1 MLMETPSS
9 PPPEHRSFLGLVL
22 RLAALT
28 LVAGLLALLVW
39 RVVNAGQG
47 GRLVNAVREHKKPIA
62 PDFRLGVLWPHT
74 ETWPASTRD
83 LVTGDVELR
92 SLQGR
97 PVVLNFWASWCIPCA
112 HEAPRLVASAKEHE
126 GRVLFLGV
134 DVKDFSS
141 DARKFLR
148 RFHVNYV
155 SVRDGGSGTYDAYG
169 LTGLPE
175 SYFLDA
181 SGRIVEHKIG
191 EISAGELE
199 GGITQA
205 LGAGP

>member
-9 PPPEHRSFLGLVL
+9 PPPEHRSLLSLVL

-28 LVAGLLALLVW
+28 LVGGLLALLVW

-83 LVTGDVELR
+83 LVTSEVALR
-92 SLQGR
+92 SLRGR

-181 SGRIVEHKIG
+181 SGRIVAHKIG
-191 EISAGELE
+191 EISAAELE
-199 GGITQA
+199 DGITQA
-205 LGAGP
+205 LGDGP

>member
-9 PPPEHRSFLGLVL
+9 PPSKRRSLFGLVL
-22 RLAALT
+22 RLAAVT
-28 LVAGLLALLVW
+28 LVGGLLALLAW

-47 GRLVNAVREHKKPIA
+47 GRLVNAVRENRKPFA
-62 PDFRLGVLWPHT
+62 PDFRLSVLWPHT
-74 ETWPASTRD
+74 ETWPRPTRD
-83 LVTGDVELR
+83 LVTSKVALR
-92 SLQGR
+92 SLGGR

-112 HEAPRLVASAKEHE
+112 HEAPRLVASAREHE

-134 DVKDFSS
+134 DVRDFPS
-141 DARKFLR
+141 DARRFLR

-155 SVRDGGSGTYDAYG
+155 SVHEGGSDTYDAYG

-181 SGRIVEHKIG
+181 SGRIVAHQIG
-191 EISAGELE
+191 EISAAELE
-199 GGITQA
+199 DGISQA
-205 LGAGP
+205 LAGSP

>member
-1 MLMETPSS
+1 MLMETPSR
-9 PPPEHRSFLGLVL
+9 PPEHRSLLGLVL

-28 LVAGLLALLVW
+28 LVGGLLALLVW

-47 GRLVNAVREHKKPIA
+47 GRLVKAVREHKKPIA
-62 PDFRLGVLWPHT
+62 PDFRLSVLWPHA
-74 ETWPASTRD
+74 ETWPRSTRD
-83 LVTGDVELR
+83 LSTTKIELR
-92 SLQGR
+92 SLGGR

-112 HEAPRLVASAKEHE
+112 HEAPRLVAAARAHE
-126 GRVLFLGV
+126 GQVLFLGV

-181 SGRIVEHKIG
+181 SGRIVAHKIG
-191 EISAGELE
+191 EISSAELE
-199 GGITQA
+199 DGITQA
-205 LGAGP
+205 VGERP

>member
-9 PPPEHRSFLGLVL
+9 PPPEHRSLLSLVL

-28 LVAGLLALLVW
+28 LVGGLLALLVW
-39 RVVNAGQG
+39 RVVNAGRG

-74 ETWPASTRD
+74 ETWPRSTRD
-83 LVTGDVELR
+83 LVTSEVALR
-92 SLQGR
+92 ALRGR

-112 HEAPRLVASAKEHE
+112 HEAPRLVASAKVHE
-126 GRVLFLGV
+126 SRVLFLGV

-155 SVRDGGSGTYDAYG
+155 SVRDGGSDTYDVYG

-181 SGRIVEHKIG
+181 SGRIVAHKIG
-191 EISAGELE
+191 EISANELE
-199 GGITQA
+199 AGIRQA
-205 LGAGP
+205 LGEAP

>member
-1 MLMETPSS
+1 METPSS
-9 PPPEHRSFLGLVL
+9 PPPEHRSLVGLVL

-47 GRLVNAVREHKKPIA
+47 GRLVNAVREHKNPIA

-74 ETWPASTRD
+74 ETWPPSTRD
-83 LVTGDVELR
+83 LVTSKVALR
-92 SLQGR
+92 SLRGR

-112 HEAPRLVASAKEHE
+112 HEAPRLVESAKAHE

-148 RFHVNYV
+148 RFHVDYV
-155 SVRDGGSGTYDAYG
+155 SVRDGGSSVYDAYG

-181 SGRIVEHKIG
+181 RGRIVAHKIG
-191 EISAGELE
+191 EISAAELE
-199 GGITQA
+199 DGIRQA
-205 LGAGP
+205 LGEAP

>member
-1 MLMETPSS
+1 
-9 PPPEHRSFLGLVL
+9 
-22 RLAALT
+22 
-28 LVAGLLALLVW
+28 
-39 RVVNAGQG
+39 G

-62 PDFRLGVLWPHT
+62 PDFRLGVLWPHA
-74 ETWPASTRD
+74 ETWPSSARD
-83 LVTGDVELR
+83 LVTSKLALR
-92 SLQGR
+92 SLGGR
-97 PVVLNFWASWCIPCA
+97 PVVLNFWASWCIRCA
-112 HEAPRLVASAKEHE
+112 HEAPRLVAAAKAHE
-126 GRVLFLGV
+126 GRVLLLGV

-141 DARKFLR
+141 DARKFLH

-181 SGRIVEHKIG
+181 SGRVVAHKIG
-191 EISAGELE
+191 EISAADLE
-199 GGITQA
+199 GSVAQA

>member
-9 PPPEHRSFLGLVL
+9 PPPEHRSLLGLVM

-28 LVAGLLALLVW
+28 LVGGLLALLVW
-39 RVVNAGQG
+39 RVVNSGQG

-62 PDFRLGVLWPHT
+62 PDFRLSVLWPHA
-74 ETWPASTRD
+74 ETWPRSTRY
-83 LVTGDVELR
+83 LITSKVALR
-92 SLQGR
+92 SLHGR
-97 PVVLNFWASWCIPCA
+97 PAVLNFWASWCIPCA

-181 SGRIVEHKIG
+181 SGRIIAHKIG

-199 GGITQA
+199 SGITQA

>member
-1 MLMETPSS
+1 METPSS
-9 PPPEHRSFLGLVL
+9 PPPEHRSLLGLVL

-28 LVAGLLALLVW
+28 LVGGLLALLVW

-62 PDFRLGVLWPHT
+62 PDFRLGVLWPHA
-74 ETWPASTRD
+74 ETWPRSTRN
-83 LVTGDVELR
+83 LVRSKVELR
-92 SLQGR
+92 SLRGR

-112 HEAPRLVASAKEHE
+112 HEAPRLVAAAKTHT

-175 SYFLDA
+175 SYFLDTR
-181 SGRIVEHKIG
+181 GRIVAHKIG
-191 EISAGELE
+191 EISTVELE
-199 GGITQA
+199 DGITQA
-205 LGAGP
+205 LGGGR

>member
-1 MLMETPSS
+1 
-9 PPPEHRSFLGLVL
+9 
-22 RLAALT
+22 
-28 LVAGLLALLVW
+28 
-39 RVVNAGQG
+39 
-47 GRLVNAVREHKKPIA
+47 
-62 PDFRLGVLWPHT
+62 
-74 ETWPASTRD
+74 
-83 LVTGDVELR
+83 
-92 SLQGR
+92 

-155 SVRDGGSGTYDAYG
+155 SVRDGGSDTYDAYG

-175 SYFLDA
+175 SYFLDTDCKTKCPVFA
-181 SGRIVEHKIG
+181 SDI
-191 EISAGELE
+191 
-199 GGITQA
+199 
-205 LGAGP
+205 GAGLRLLSGSEHRQVVALALTVNPARDTPASVRAFLRRRHALEIDFLLGTAKQMRPIWKEFHVVSAA

>member
-1 MLMETPSS
+1 MLIETPSS
-9 PPPEHRSFLGLVL
+9 PPPEHRSLLGLVL

-47 GRLVNAVREHKKPIA
+47 ERLVNAVREHKKPIG

-74 ETWPASTRD
+74 ETWPRSTHD
-83 LVTGDVELR
+83 LVKSRVELR
-92 SLQGR
+92 SLRGR

-112 HEAPRLVASAKEHE
+112 HEAPRLVASAKQHE
-126 GRVLFLGV
+126 GQVLFLGV
-134 DVKDFSS
+134 DVNDFSS

-155 SVRDGGSGTYDAYG
+155 SVRDGGSDAYDAYG

-175 SYFLDA
+175 SYVLDA
-181 SGRIVEHKIG
+181 SGRIVAHKIG
-191 EISAGELE
+191 EISAAELE
-199 GGITQA
+199 DGIRQA
-205 LGAGP
+205 LVGAP

>member
-1 MLMETPSS
+1 MSETPSS
-9 PPPEHRSFLGLVL
+9 PRPENRSLLGLVL

-28 LVAGLLALLVW
+28 LVGGLLALLVW
-39 RVVNAGQG
+39 RVVNASQG
-47 GRLVNAVREHKKPIA
+47 GRLVNEHKKSIA
-62 PDFRLGVLWPHT
+62 PDFRLGVLWPHI

-83 LVTGDVELR
+83 LVRSKVELR
-92 SLQGR
+92 SLRGR

-112 HEAPRLVASAKEHE
+112 HEAPRLVAAAKAHE
-126 GRVLFLGV
+126 GRVLVLDV

-155 SVRDGGSGTYDAYG
+155 SVRDGGSDTYDAYG

-191 EISAGELE
+191 EISTAELE
-199 GGITQA
+199 SGITLA

>member
-1 MLMETPSS
+1 METPSS
-9 PPPEHRSFLGLVL
+9 PPPEHRSLLGLVL

-74 ETWPASTRD
+74 ETWSRSTRG
-83 LVTGDVELR
+83 LATSKVELR
-92 SLQGR
+92 SLRGR

-148 RFHVNYV
+148 RFHINYV

>member
-1 MLMETPSS
+1 METPSS

-47 GRLVNAVREHKKPIA
+47 ERLVNAVREHKKPIA
-62 PDFRLGVLWPHT
+62 PDFRLDVLWPHA
-74 ETWPASTRD
+74 EMWPRSTRD
-83 LVTGDVELR
+83 LVTSKIGLR
-92 SLQGR
+92 SLR
-97 PVVLNFWASWCIPCA
+97 RWPVVLNFWASWCIPCG
-112 HEAPRLVASAKEHE
+112 HEAPRLVSAAKTHE

-181 SGRIVEHKIG
+181 SGRIVAHKIG

-199 GGITQA
+199 GGIAQA
-205 LGAGP
+205 LEAGP

>member
-9 PPPEHRSFLGLVL
+9 PSPEHRSLLGLVL

-28 LVAGLLALLVW
+28 LVGGLLALLVW

-62 PDFRLGVLWPHT
+62 PDFRLGVLWPHA
-74 ETWPASTRD
+74 ETWPRPTRN
-83 LVTGDVELR
+83 LVGSKVELR
-92 SLQGR
+92 SLRGR

-112 HEAPRLVASAKEHE
+112 HEAPRLVAAAKTHK

-175 SYFLDA
+175 SYFLDTR
-181 SGRIVEHKIG
+181 GRIVAHKIG
-191 EISAGELE
+191 EISTVELE
-199 GGITQA
+199 DGITQG
-205 LGAGP
+205 LGGGP

>member
-1 MLMETPSS
+1 M
-9 PPPEHRSFLGLVL
+9 
-22 RLAALT
+22 AL
-28 LVAGLLALLVW
+28 
-39 RVVNAGQG
+39 
-47 GRLVNAVREHKKPIA
+47 EC
-62 PDFRLGVLWPHT
+62 RLGVLRAHT
-74 ETWPASTRD
+74 ETWAPSTRD
-83 LVTGDVELR
+83 LVTSKLALR
-92 SLQGR
+92 SLRGK

-175 SYFLDA
+175 SYFLEA
-181 SGRIVEHKIG
+181 SGRIVADKIG
-191 EISAGELE
+191 EMSPAEPDARIS
-199 GGITQA
+199 QA
-205 LGAGP
+205 LGDSPGTGPSCTH

>member
-1 MLMETPSS
+1 
-9 PPPEHRSFLGLVL
+9 VL

-28 LVAGLLALLVW
+28 LVAGLFALLVW

-47 GRLVNAVREHKKPIA
+47 GRLLNAVREHKKPIA
-62 PDFRLGVLWPHT
+62 PDFRLGVLWPHA
-74 ETWPASTRD
+74 ETWPRSTRG
-83 LVTGDVELR
+83 LATSKVELR
-92 SLQGR
+92 SLRGR

-112 HEAPRLVASAKEHE
+112 HEAPRLVSAAKTHE

-141 DARKFLR
+141 DARRFLR

-155 SVRDGGSGTYDAYG
+155 SVRDGGSDTYDAYG

-181 SGRIVEHKIG
+181 SGRIVAHKIG
-191 EISAGELE
+191 EISAAELE
-199 GGITQA
+199 DGIRQA
-205 LGAGP
+205 LIGAP

>member
-1 MLMETPSS
+1 
-9 PPPEHRSFLGLVL
+9 VL
-22 RLAALT
+22 QLAALT
-28 LVAGLLALLVW
+28 LVGGLLALLVW
-39 RVVNAGQG
+39 RVVNTGQG
-47 GRLVNAVREHKKPIA
+47 GRLVNAVREHKRPIA

-83 LVTGDVELR
+83 LVTSELALR
-92 SLQGR
+92 SLRGR

-112 HEAPRLVASAKEHE
+112 HEAPRLVAAAKEHE

-148 RFHVNYV
+148 RFHFNYV
-155 SVRDGGSGTYDAYG
+155 SVHDGGSDTYDAYG
-169 LTGLPE
+169 LSGLPE

-181 SGRIVEHKIG
+181 GGRIVVHKIG
-191 EISAGELE
+191 EISANELE
-199 GGITQA
+199 GGIRQA
-205 LGAGP
+205 LRGPR

>member
-9 PPPEHRSFLGLVL
+9 PPPEHRSLLGLVL

-62 PDFRLGVLWPHT
+62 PDFRLGVLWPHV
-74 ETWPASTRD
+74 ETWPRSTRD
-83 LVTGDVELR
+83 LITSKLVLR
-92 SLQGR
+92 SLRGR

-112 HEAPRLVASAKEHE
+112 HEAPRLVASAKAHA
-126 GRVLFLGV
+126 GRVLFLGA
-134 DVKDFSS
+134 DVQDFPS

-155 SVRDGGSGTYDAYG
+155 SVRDGASATYDAYG

-181 SGRIVEHKIG
+181 SGRIVAHKIG
-191 EISAGELE
+191 EISTTELE
-199 GGITQA
+199 DGIRQV
-205 LGAGP
+205 LVGAP

>member
-9 PPPEHRSFLGLVL
+9 PPPEHRSLLGLVL
-22 RLAALT
+22 RVAALT
-28 LVAGLLALLVW
+28 LVGGLLALLVW

-62 PDFRLGVLWPHT
+62 PDFRLGVLWLHA
-74 ETWPASTRD
+74 ETWPRSTRGHIASK
-83 LVTGDVELR
+83 LELR
-92 SLQGR
+92 SLRGR

-112 HEAPRLVASAKEHE
+112 HEAPRLVASARAHK

-148 RFHVNYV
+148 RLHVNYV
-155 SVRDGGSGTYDAYG
+155 SVRDGRSGTYDAYG

-181 SGRIVEHKIG
+181 GGRIVVRKVG
-191 EISAGELE
+191 EIAAGRRYA
-199 GGITQA
+199 GIQGVVA
-205 LGAGP
+205 EE

>member
-9 PPPEHRSFLGLVL
+9 PPPEHRSLLSLVL

-28 LVAGLLALLVW
+28 LVGGLLGLLVW

-62 PDFRLGVLWPHT
+62 ADFRLGVLWPHT

-83 LVTGDVELR
+83 LVTSEVALR
-92 SLQGR
+92 SLRGR

-112 HEAPRLVASAKEHE
+112 HEAPRLVAAAKVHE
-126 GRVLFLGV
+126 SRVLFMGV

-148 RFHVNYV
+148 RFHVN
-155 SVRDGGSGTYDAYG
+155 
-169 LTGLPE
+169 
-175 SYFLDA
+175 
-181 SGRIVEHKIG
+181 
-191 EISAGELE
+191 
-199 GGITQA
+199 
-205 LGAGP
+205 